1 MENRVEQ
8 ALGPGGYIARCL
20 GQYEN
25 RPQQLEMA
33 RAVAA
38 ALKSRRHLMVEAGTG
53 VGKSFAYLVP
63 AIFFAQK
70 HSDSRIVV
78 STYTISLQE
87 QLVHKDLPLLRRA
100 LPEPFTAV
108 LLKGRGNYLSR
119 RRLAVAAPR
128 AAQLFER
135 QEELAQMARLV
146 NWANATDDGTLS
158 DLDFQPLQSV
168 WDQVASDSDN
178 CLGRRCPYYDS
189 CFFFRSRQLA
199 RKAQILV
206 VNHALFFADLALRRA
221 SDGAALLPEYEAVIF
236 DEAHTLEDV
245 AAEHFG
251 ISLSNTQVHFLLN
264 RLFSPKSGRGLL
276 TALGDEES
284 RDQVAVVRQAAEE
297 FFGQLATWQPSPRSG
312 NGRRN
317 VSTRA
322 ASADTFRVREPILLP
337 AHLSVELHALAHRI
351 QKVAGEVSTDELRI
365 ELQAAARRCEG
376 FADLITNWLDQRLE
390 NQVYWL
396 ERSLGRAQPRIVLAS
411 APIHVGPALREH
423 VFDRIPCVIL
433 TSATLSTGPGNSGFA
448 FLADRF
454 GLGET
459 CGPSTNGSLYVQTL
473 QLGSPFDYRSQAELH
488 LFRMIPD
495 PSAEPQQHEEMLQ
508 RYIRQYVSESG
519 GRTFVLF
526 TNTEQMQ
533 RLADQLRSWF
543 QDHGYPFLCQG
554 ENLSRQQMVQRFREA
569 GNAVLFGVD
578 SFWQGVDVPGEALQT
593 VIITRLPF
601 AVPDRPL
608 VEARIDALREAGRNP
623 FFEYQVPL
631 AVIKLKQGFGRLI
644 RTKSDTGRVVILDPR
659 ILTKW
664 YGRRFLEAL
673 PPCRLV
679 IDGYPQPG

>member
-1 MENRVEQ
+1 MTCSVEQ
-8 ALGPGGYIARCL
+8 ALGPNGYIARCL
-20 GQYEN
+20 GQYEI

-33 RAVAA
+33 QAVAA
-38 ALKSRRHLMVEAGTG
+38 ALDNRRHLLVEAGTG

-63 AIFFAQK
+63 AILFAQA
-70 HSDSRIVV
+70 HDDVRILV
-78 STYTISLQE
+78 STHTISLQE
-87 QLVHKDLPLLRRA
+87 QLVHKDIPLLRRA

-128 AAQLFER
+128 AGQLFDK
-135 QEELAQMARLV
+135 QEELAQLARLV
-146 NWANATDDGTLS
+146 RWASETTDGTLS
-158 DLDFQPLQSV
+158 DLDFQPLPTV

-178 CLGRRCPYYDS
+178 CLARRCPHYDS

-206 VNHALFFADLALRRA
+206 INHALFFADLALRRA
-221 SDGAALLPEYEAVIF
+221 SDGAALLPDYDAVIF

-251 ISLSNTQVHFLLN
+251 ISLSNAQVNFLLN

-276 TALGDEES
+276 TALGDAET
-284 RDQVAVVRQAAEE
+284 RDQVAAVRRAAEE
-297 FFGQLATWQPSPRSG
+297 FFGQLAAWQPPRRNG
-312 NGRRN
+312 NGRRDAY
-317 VSTRA
+317 SGS
-322 ASADTFRVREPILLP
+322 SADTFRVREPIPIP
-337 AHLSVELHALAHRI
+337 AHLCVELRVLGTRI
-351 QKVAGEVSTDELRI
+351 QKVASQVSADELRI
-365 ELQAAARRCEG
+365 ELQAAAKRCQD
-376 FADLITNWLDQRLE
+376 FADLISGWLEQRLDD
-390 NQVYWL
+390 QVYWL
-396 ERSLGRAQPRIVLAS
+396 ERSLARAQPRVVLAS

-423 VFDRIPCVIL
+423 VFDRIPSVIL
-433 TSATLSTGPGNSGFA
+433 TSATLSTGPGRDGFA
-448 FLADRF
+448 FFADR
-454 GLGET
+454 LGVT
-459 CGPSTNGSLYVQTL
+459 DTAGSKTVSLPNLHML
-473 QLGSPFDYRSQAELH
+473 QLGSPFDYRRQAELH
-488 LFRMIPD
+488 LFRSVPD
-495 PSAEPQQHEEMLQ
+495 PATEPQEHEKMLQ
-508 RYIRQYVSESG
+508 RYICQYVAESG

-533 RLADQLRSWF
+533 RLAEQLRSWF
-543 QDHGYPFLCQG
+543 AERGYPFFCQG
-554 ENLSRQQMVQRFREA
+554 ENLSRQLMLQRFKEA

-608 VEARIDALREAGRNP
+608 VEARIDALKEAGRNP
-623 FFEYQVPL
+623 FFEYQVPM

-644 RTKSDTGRVVILDPR
+644 RTRTDTGRVVILDPR
-659 ILTKW
+659 ILTKP

-679 IDGYPQPG
+679 IDGQPQSH